1 MDPLHIAT
9 AVPNDYEWC
18 ATVMA
23 SSEPWLTLGRDLEQ
37 CRAALRRPGTQL
49 FVARDNAPPAG
60 FILIAPYGLAGSPYV
75 ASIAVAEEARGK
87 GIGSQLLAFAEAHF
101 AAQGHMFLLVSSFN
115 SRAQE
120 LYRRHGYQCVGEL
133 KDYIVPGHSEL
144 LLHKRIS

>member
-49 FVARDNAPPAG
+49 FVARDNALPTG